1 MTTLY
6 MPDSRQCSSP
16 VEASSKFAIFSFEFK
31 KYFSR
36 LKNQQLLAA
45 GARRPA
51 RGWDLKA
58 PEIENHKCILVH
70 HRDPFTK
77 LGPFKIELAYHSPLI
92 MIIHELFTEEDTDYL
107 VDWATPR
114 LSRTRQIELE
124 EDNGRRPKNE
134 WMYRKT
140 VISNQ

>member
-1 MTTLY
+1 MTTLH
-6 MPDSRQCSSP
+6 MPERRQCSSP
-16 VEASSKFAIFSFEFK
+16 VEASSKCVIFSLDFK
-31 KYFSR
+31 KYFFR
-36 LKNQQLLAA
+36 IKNHQLFAEKNK
-45 GARRPA
+45 RRV
-51 RGWDLKA
+51 DLKA

-114 LSRTRQIELE
+114 LSRTRQIVLD

-140 VISNQ
+140 VIII

>member
-45 GARRPA
+45 GARRPT

-58 PEIENHKCILVH
+58 PEIEKISVPNNQKERRNSSSL
-70 HRDPFTK
+70 
-77 LGPFKIELAYHSPLI
+77 FKTGNVCVTSQKAL
-92 MIIHELFTEEDTDYL
+92 
-107 VDWATPR
+107 
-114 LSRTRQIELE
+114 
-124 EDNGRRPKNE
+124 
-134 WMYRKT
+134 
-140 VISNQ
+140 